1 MDSKVFKQLMK
12 DPNYDI
18 KCDIDEIQGQ
28 SFMLADKAKIQSS
41 FRMIVVIEE
50 LQELAKCL
58 CKTLRYGL
66 KGNKKAVNKYS
77 LLEEIAD
84 VTIGLDTIKREFGIS
99 EEDVHKAVV
108 IKLKEL
114 DRRDHEIIQ
123 ELAAKKEE
131 KKRLKEEQAKP
142 IEKQI
147 TKAK

>member
-1 MDSKVFKQLMK
+1 MDAKVFKQLMK

-18 KCDIDEIQGQ
+18 TCDMDEIQGQ

-41 FRMIVVIEE
+41 FRMIVVVEE

-84 VTIGLDTIKREFGIS
+84 VTIGLDTIKREFDLS
-99 EEDVHKAVV
+99 DEDIHKAVV

-114 DRRDHEIIQ
+114 DRRDQEIIK
-123 ELAAKKEE
+123 ELAEKKAE
-131 KKRLKEEQAKP
+131 KKRLKEEKDKP
-142 IEKQI
+142 VEKQL
-147 TKAK
+147 TKTK